1 MGLPTSPLFT
11 GRDAELARVE
21 SAFSL
26 VKLAWIDGVAGVGKS
41 TLALACAERWPG
53 PVVVCQ
59 AGALPLDALLDDARM
74 ALGPPEPPEP
84 RDNAGRITDLIRRL
98 ESKAALLVIDD
109 AHKLETSAC
118 TELVNALS
126 ARLDKARAIVTSRQR
141 WDGSARAPDHA
152 ELHLTGLDSEAAKKL
167 WASLDALYGPAD
179 GFEAARDRW
188 QGNPLFLRRAHLG
201 TRGEDDPVKSQVDD
215 LHEGPRRLAVALA
228 LASRALPVTA
238 LGKVLDR
245 DGDSALRA
253 LQTAFVVEVDSEG
266 NARVHDLFR
275 EALLA
280 SAGESEVTELR
291 VRLATVL
298 GEVPLDARVR
308 LREVTRQL
316 AALERFGELDAF
328 LSSRVTDAVRS
339 GATGELLRSIERV
352 PESERSITLR
362 IERARCIGRHY
373 DQRLAF
379 AELER
384 LLMEAGNSPP
394 FELSFAF
401 AEAAYD
407 RCRVEQVL
415 STLSPL
421 LARDDV
427 PPGLRLNALA
437 RYTAA
442 LTVMGRGD
450 EGRRILLE
458 EEEKATDPAARAR
471 LALHVAMLHNADE
484 EYGKAASA
492 LARARL
498 LVDENAIEENAVY
511 VPLTFAVIYARAGR
525 FAESDALLAGIDL
538 YAAFEDESAQEFVTA
553 SRASLSFERG
563 DRQSALADR
572 LVAEHRNEALG
583 NVHYDFTNAI
593 WHSRLLFALGRRHEA
608 DALIE
613 AALLR
618 ARELGCAGIE
628 ARLERSRE
636 RDPVREVRRDLPRPA
651 AGRRGELGRWLALT
665 ALRAAVTQSAS
676 GERALRE
683 AEPACTE
690 PGYGLERAILH
701 VCRAELAETRGA
713 PHEARRERELAEAEA
728 KRENVDGDLLA
739 LLLEAAKKPQ
749 PILAAHSVVLDGVEN
764 ELRTSEDTLSL
775 RTRPVL
781 RRLLYAL
788 AANPGVLVSKETL
801 VEQTWSVAYD
811 PLRHDTALW
820 QNIHRLRRLLEPT
833 GLGIEVDELGY
844 RLTTPKEF
852 RFLSPSE

>member
-1 MGLPTSPLFT
+1 MGLLPSPLFT

-21 SAFSL
+21 SAFSR

-41 TLALACAERWPG
+41 TLALAYAERWPG

-59 AGALPLDALLDDARM
+59 AGALPLEALLDDARM

-84 RDNAGRITDLIRRL
+84 RDNASRMRDLIRRL
-98 ESKAALLVIDD
+98 EAKVALIVLDD
-109 AHKLETSAC
+109 AHKLEKSAC
-118 TELVNALS
+118 AELVNALS
-126 ARLDKARAIVTSRQR
+126 AQLDKARAIVTSRQR
-141 WDGSARAPDHA
+141 WEGSASSPDHA
-152 ELHLTGLDSEAAKKL
+152 ELHLEGLDPEAARKL
-167 WASLDALYGPAD
+167 WTSLDELYGPAE
-179 GFEAARDRW
+179 GFERARDRW
-188 QGNPLFLRRAHLG
+188 HGNPLFLRRAHLG
-201 TRGEDDPVKSQVDD
+201 TRGQDDPVKSQVHD
-215 LHEGPRRLAVALA
+215 LADGPRRLGVALA
-228 LASRALPVTA
+228 LASRALPVVA
-238 LGKVLDR
+238 LSRIGT
-245 DGDSALRA
+245 DGDSALRELETA
-253 LQTAFVVEVDSEG
+253 LVVEVDSEG

-280 SAGESEVTELR
+280 SASDAELSELR
-291 VRLATVL
+291 GELAHALT
-298 GEVPLDARVR
+298 ETAIDSRVR

-316 AALERFGELDAF
+316 AALERFQELDAF
-328 LSSRVTDAVRS
+328 LLARVAEAVRS

-352 PESERSITLR
+352 PESERSIALR

-384 LLMEAGNSPP
+384 LLAEAGEHPP
-394 FELSFAF
+394 PELSFAF
-401 AEAAYD
+401 AEASYD
-407 RCRVEQVL
+407 RCCVEQVL
-415 STLSPL
+415 STLAPV

-427 PPGLRLNALA
+427 TPSLRLNALA

-450 EGRRILLE
+450 EGRKVLLAE
-458 EEEKATDPAARAR
+458 EERATDPAARAR

-492 LARARL
+492 LGRARL

-525 FAESDALLAGIDL
+525 FTESDALLSGIDL
-538 YAAFEDESAQEFVTA
+538 HAAFEDESAQEFVTA

-608 DALIE
+608 STLIE
-613 AALLR
+613 AALPR

-651 AGRRGELGRWLALT
+651 AGRRSELGRWLALT
-665 ALRAAVTQSAS
+665 ALRAAIAGSAS
-676 GERALRE
+676 AERALRE
-683 AEPACTE
+683 AEPECTE

-701 VCRAELAETRGA
+701 LCRAELAEARGEA
-713 PHEARRERELAEAEA
+713 DPARRERELGEAEA
-728 KRENVDGDLLA
+728 LRENVDGDLLG
-739 LLLEAAKKPQ
+739 LLLEAARRKD
-749 PILAAHSVVLDGVEN
+749 PIPAADAVVLDGTEN
-764 ELRTSEDTLSL
+764 ELRTSEDKLSL

-788 AANPGVLVSKETL
+788 AATPGSLVSKESL
-801 VEQTWSVAYD
+801 VESTWSVPYD

-844 RLTTPKEF
+844 RLTTPKNF
-852 RFLSPSE
+852 QFLRPQSE